1 MQQQNYKSR
10 VAAIFLLL
18 CILLFSSC
26 DDTIPAGDLQISYLD
41 VGQGDCSFLLLPDGK
56 TVLIDAGNPENGQE
70 IIQYIRDTG
79 TDTLD
84 YVIATHPHADHIGGM
99 AEVIQAFDVKN
110 VYMPKK
116 SHTSETFEN
125 LLDTIE
131 EKRLTIE
138 TARAGKVLFDADG
151 LRAEFLAPIN
161 ESHSN
166 LNNASAVLLLTYYNH
181 RFLFM
186 GDAEKEV
193 ESELLEDGTDIS
205 ADVLKAGHHGSDTS
219 STRSFLKAVSPSVG
233 IISVGENNSY
243 GHPDPLTLATFADM
257 GVEIWR
263 TDEKGTIVVTSD
275 GENIT
280 VRNTNLP
287 PKQNTP
293 PPTDTSTETQE
304 TLPKEDDTTV
314 PTQTN
319 PQSITVYIT
328 KSGKKYH
335 CDGCRFLK
343 NSKIPVFLEE
353 LDTELYTPCAVC
365 NPPAK

>member
-1 MQQQNYKSR
+1 MQRYHTRSR
-10 VAAIFLLL
+10 ILTIFLLL

-26 DDTIPAGDLQISYLD
+26 SDTIPAGDLQISYLD

-56 TVLIDAGNPENGQE
+56 TVLIDAGNSENGQE

-116 SHTSETFEN
+116 SHTSGTFEK

-131 EKRLTIE
+131 AKGLTIE
-138 TARAGKVLFDADG
+138 TAQAGKVLLDTDG
-151 LRAEFLAPIN
+151 LRAEFLAPIDDN
-161 ESHSN
+161 HSN
-166 LNNASAVLLLTYYNH
+166 LNNASAVLLLTYHNN

-193 ESELLEDGTDIS
+193 ENKILESGADIF
-205 ADVLKAGHHGSDTS
+205 ADVLKTGHHGSDTS
-219 STRSFLKAVSPSVG
+219 STRPFLEAVTPSIG

-243 GHPDPLTLATFADM
+243 GHPDPLTLATLEDM
-257 GVEIWR
+257 GVKVWR

-275 GENIT
+275 GKNIT
-280 VRNTNLP
+280 VRNTDLP
-287 PKQNTP
+287 PKQNA
-293 PPTDTSTETQE
+293 PPTDTPTEAE
-304 TLPKEDDTTV
+304 KTLPQEDDTT
-314 PTQTN
+314 PPIQEN
-319 PQSITVYIT
+319 PQSVTVYIT
-328 KSGKKYH
+328 KSGEKYH
-335 CDGCRFLK
+335 RDGCRFLK
-343 NSKIPVFLEE
+343 NSRTPVLLEE

-365 NPPAK
+365 NPPTK